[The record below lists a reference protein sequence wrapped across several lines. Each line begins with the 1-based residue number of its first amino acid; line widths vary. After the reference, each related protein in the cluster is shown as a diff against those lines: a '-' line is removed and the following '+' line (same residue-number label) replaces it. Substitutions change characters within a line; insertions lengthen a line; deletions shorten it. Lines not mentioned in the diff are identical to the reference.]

1 MVQKKN
7 STFVRR
13 TRAILNN
20 YGGKFDV
27 TLLINCCV
35 GLIFMAT
42 EKQEYKTT
50 ISQSSKCIDDYGIPS
65 KCIQTTY
72 GEDISLESVCRHIR
86 NAIAHCHFTF
96 NCKNSREIDAIVFH
110 DQNPYN
116 TSETSKPNS
125 T

>member
-1 MVQKKN
+1 
-7 STFVRR
+7 
-13 TRAILNN
+13 
-20 YGGKFDV
+20 
-27 TLLINCCV
+27 
-35 GLIFMAT
+35 MAT

-116 TSETSKPNS
+116 TSETSNITVRVENFRKFATKIADIVIKNS
-125 T
+125 